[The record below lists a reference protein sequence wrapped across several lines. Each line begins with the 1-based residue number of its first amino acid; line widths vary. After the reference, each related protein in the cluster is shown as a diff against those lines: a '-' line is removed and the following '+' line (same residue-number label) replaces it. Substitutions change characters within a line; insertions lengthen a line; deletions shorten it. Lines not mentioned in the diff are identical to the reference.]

1 MKKEEK
7 IFTYQDIPEIVTVLY
22 GLMKQC
28 KIFAFEGTLGAGKT
42 TIIRS
47 LLEKC
52 GVKEP
57 VTSPTFTYV
66 NVYQNSKGQNF
77 YHFDL
82 YRLNSLEEFIDAG
95 FDEFLYHEN
104 SWVFIEWPEVV
115 MSLLKKETCLVKIDY
130 LEDGKRLLSY
140 EIL

>member
-7 IFTYQDIPEIVTVLY
+7 IFTYQDIPEIVTTLY
-22 GLMKQC
+22 GLMKSC

-42 TIIRS
+42 TIISS
-47 LLEKC
+47 LLKKC
-52 GVKEP
+52 GVFEP

-66 NVYQNSKGQNF
+66 NVYKNSKDQFF

-95 FDEFLYHEN
+95 FDEFLFNEN
-104 SWVFIEWPEVV
+104 SWVFIEWPEIVRP
-115 MSLLKKETCLVKIDY
+115 LLKKEACWVKIDY
-130 LEDGKRLLSY
+130 LDDNKRLITY
-140 EIL
+140 EMI